1 MHRIMRVPT
10 GPEYVQLEV
19 RVRYSGNVR
28 CRVTGELTL
37 NTPAPAFV
45 SLPAILTLCGLDVD
59 AMLLLVYR
67 ERKEVRVSVLH
78 PVGNPKYVWPSASTM
93 QPCASSESGCRS
105 LLSSCT
111 IVQSISKS
119 ACLCSALVDVAFD
132 SQIGDPQQ
140 SVLRHV
146 EQLETFL
153 VTVLRKIVTSTVQ
166 ACRCRGLNALHQ
178 ERMDGC

>member
-1 MHRIMRVPT
+1 MCAADGDSDSEGEEQELFIEDMHRIMRVPT

-28 CRVTGELTL
+28 CRVTGELSL

-78 PVGNPKYVWPSASTM
+78 PVANPKYVWPSADTM
-93 QPCASSESGCRS
+93 
-105 LLSSCT
+105 
-111 IVQSISKS
+111 
-119 ACLCSALVDVAFD
+119 
-132 SQIGDPQQ
+132 
-140 SVLRHV
+140 
-146 EQLETFL
+146 
-153 VTVLRKIVTSTVQ
+153 
-166 ACRCRGLNALHQ
+166 
-178 ERMDGC
+178 